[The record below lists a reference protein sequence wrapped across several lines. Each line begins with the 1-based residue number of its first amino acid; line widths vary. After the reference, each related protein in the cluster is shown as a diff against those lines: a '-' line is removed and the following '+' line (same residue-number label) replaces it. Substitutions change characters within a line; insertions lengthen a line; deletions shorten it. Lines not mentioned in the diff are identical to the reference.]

1 MTNTSAAAPQNP
13 NDPGKKK
20 KRRFEDI
27 LSNARAN
34 FQRRGGMRNG
44 PKIRREHTRH
54 VIKVSRMDEVEWDG
68 NVGKHEDLSD
78 LYMFDRIEGVRNDPE
93 VDAAIA
99 DVFFGDINNP
109 EERAPYYN
117 APELFRDIFMTF
129 YKPQPTQYKKVE
141 VKKDARLNQKFIV
154 QLMELPVYE
163 EVHDYTMTDAETSK
177 EAMLSFVDAIKQLIQ
192 DHREAVEKANE
203 ERIQDGDPGPQGPK
217 EDKIWDKSDAPK
229 RPPQKPGKDGK
240 PGNDGQ
246 DGDGDGQ
253 QGGNSPGKN
262 DDNGGKSQVDD
273 QEGDGQDSDDDE
285 GDGQSQEDWDYHDLD
300 DEDEDDSGDQG
311 GESGDGESGEGD
323 DEDGDGDGEGASAFI
338 DDQEREFNENYD
350 EGDFEDDTDW
360 EKLCEGF
367 DVARQ
372 VNSALEDY
380 AEDQRELN
388 DIRTGVGIDDAE
400 WKMMDPKERMR
411 IAKQLNTPR
420 MKQIADMVGR
430 MKRFAL
436 SKQAQKI
443 IDAPHE
449 IFTVEMG
456 NDLRRVLRS
465 EFAFL
470 GTPETKIEFYRR
482 FAEGQL
488 LQYKERGHEDVG
500 KGPII
505 CCIDN
510 SGSMGGAPENWAKG
524 VAEALRRICQDQDR
538 DFHAIYFETN
548 RHRER
553 FDFPKGKGPFEKV
566 MAFLGI
572 SAGGGTEFDGVLTEA
587 LGKAK
592 TFFEGK
598 PEHGKSDIV
607 FITDGQAY
615 LDQSWIDRF
624 NEERRE
630 AGVRTFGIYI
640 SAYDSSRGPAMKLLE
655 SFCDVA
661 IPVKQLE
668 VNDDTTSALFAQ
680 I

>member
-1 MTNTSAAAPQNP
+1 
-13 NDPGKKK
+13 
-20 KRRFEDI
+20 
-27 LSNARAN
+27 
-34 FQRRGGMRNG
+34 
-44 PKIRREHTRH
+44 
-54 VIKVSRMDEVEWDG
+54 
-68 NVGKHEDLSD
+68 
-78 LYMFDRIEGVRNDPE
+78 
-93 VDAAIA
+93 
-99 DVFFGDINNP
+99 
-109 EERAPYYN
+109 
-117 APELFRDIFMTF
+117 
-129 YKPQPTQYKKVE
+129 
-141 VKKDARLNQKFIV
+141 
-154 QLMELPVYE
+154 
-163 EVHDYTMTDAETSK
+163 
-177 EAMLSFVDAIKQLIQ
+177 
-192 DHREAVEKANE
+192 
-203 ERIQDGDPGPQGPK
+203 
-217 EDKIWDKSDAPK
+217 
-229 RPPQKPGKDGK
+229 
-240 PGNDGQ
+240 
-246 DGDGDGQ
+246 
-253 QGGNSPGKN
+253 
-262 DDNGGKSQVDD
+262 
-273 QEGDGQDSDDDE
+273 
-285 GDGQSQEDWDYHDLD
+285 
-300 DEDEDDSGDQG
+300 
-311 GESGDGESGEGD
+311 
-323 DEDGDGDGEGASAFI
+323 
-338 DDQEREFNENYD
+338 
-350 EGDFEDDTDW
+350 
-360 EKLCEGF
+360 
-367 DVARQ
+367 
-372 VNSALEDY
+372 
-380 AEDQRELN
+380 
-388 DIRTGVGIDDAE
+388 
-400 WKMMDPKERMR
+400 
-411 IAKQLNTPR
+411 
-420 MKQIADMVGR
+420 
-430 MKRFAL
+430 MKRFAI

-524 VAEALRRICQDQDR
+524 VAEALRRICQDQGR

-615 LDQSWIDRF
+615 LDQGWIDRF

-640 SAYDSSRGPAMKLLE
+640 SAYDSSRGPAMTLLG

-668 VNDDTTSALFAQ
+668 VNDDTTSQLFSQ

>member
-1 MTNTSAAAPQNP
+1 MSNNRFQNLLANAQNRFAA
-13 NDPGKKK
+13 
-20 KRRFEDI
+20 
-27 LSNARAN
+27 
-34 FQRRGGMRNG
+34 RGGMRNG
-44 PKIRREHTRH
+44 RRGTHIRPQHTRSI
-54 VIKVSRMDEVEWDG
+54 VKVSRIDEVEWTG
-68 NVGKHEDLSD
+68 NVGRNDELTE

-93 VDAAIA
+93 VDAAIS
-99 DVFFGDINNP
+99 DIFFGDINNP

-117 APELFRDIFMTF
+117 APELFRDIFMAF
-129 YKPQPTQYKKVE
+129 YKPQPTMYKKVE

-154 QLMELPVYE
+154 QLMELSTYE
-163 EVHDYTMTDAETSK
+163 EVHEYTMTDTETSK
-177 EAMLSFVDAIKQLIQ
+177 EAMLSFVDVVKEMIKQ
-192 DHREAVEKANE
+192 HREAVEKANE
-203 ERIQDGDPGPQGPK
+203 ERLDDQPDGPK
-217 EDKIWDKSDAPK
+217 QPGDDKIWDQSD
-229 RPPQKPGKDGK
+229 RPESNKPDKGDGN
-240 PGNDGQ
+240 PGN
-246 DGDGDGQ
+246 
-253 QGGNSPGKN
+253 QGGNNSPGANK
-262 DDNGGKSQVDD
+262 DQGGKSQFDD
-273 QEGDGQDSDDDE
+273 KEGQEGDDDE

-300 DEDEDDSGDQG
+300 DDENEG
-311 GESGDGESGEGD
+311 GSDESGSDDGESGEGD
-323 DEDGDGDGEGASAFI
+323 DEDEGDADAML
-338 DDQEREFNENYD
+338 DNLDREFNEDYDQGEYD
-350 EGDFEDDTDW
+350 EESDW
-360 EKLCEGF
+360 EQMLDGM
-367 DVARQ
+367 DLGRLA
-372 VNSALEDY
+372 NSALTDY
-380 AEDQRELN
+380 AEEQRELN
-388 DIRTGVGIDDAE
+388 DVRSGVGIDDAE
-400 WKMMDPKERMR
+400 WKMMDPKERLR
-411 IAKQLNTPR
+411 IAKQLSTPR

-430 MKRFAL
+430 MKRFAI

-449 IFTVEMG
+449 IFTVEQG

-465 EFAFL
+465 EFGFL

-482 FAEGQL
+482 YAAGEL

-510 SGSMGGAPENWAKG
+510 SGSMGGQPENWAKG

-607 FITDGQAY
+607 FITDGQAF
-615 LDQSWIDRF
+615 LDQGWIDRF

-630 AGVRTFGIYI
+630 AGVRVFSIYI
-640 SAYDSSRGPAMKLLE
+640 SAYDSSRGPAMTLLN
-655 SFCDVA
+655 SFSDVA

-668 VNDDTTSALFAQ
+668 VNDDTTSTLFAQ